1 MSNFSNYWY
10 LFLTKEL
17 VYQIR
22 VKKTKYN
29 SKMLDFNTNQSNDEY
44 SINNNND
51 SSNSKTPVSKYD
63 SNNNGSPSTTF
74 NPFMHNVVKNP

>member
-29 SKMLDFNTNQSNDEY
+29 SKMLDFNKNQSNDEY

-51 SSNSKTPVSKYD
+51 SSNSKTPVSKLHF
-63 SNNNGSPSTTF
+63 TTLC
-74 NPFMHNVVKNP
+74 MKGLVIIHY